1 MWRANLLF
9 GQDTQFLAHTH
20 THLKRPPQAPAVQP
34 PDPKSVQATT
44 KSLLETVATRFP
56 TRKVLQL
63 LRCLTST
70 SSTFSAGSLSKSART
85 SACRH
90 LVPRTR
96 SKRATAAKA
105 SSAQTRTSRGPNSRP
120 GTRTSTQTA
129 RTLDGTQ
136 VSISV
141 SGSYVSLDALTPW
154 FSSRT
159 DQVIFLAHPLVIS
172 KTQRFTGLPGL
183 LLRPLRRR
191 RRIHSTRARRLRQ
204 QTPPRVAMEMR

>member
-20 THLKRPPQAPAVQP
+20 THLKRPPQAPAVQL

-56 TRKVLQL
+56 ARKVLQL
-63 LRCLTST
+63 LRCLTSM

-85 SACRH
+85 SACRR
-90 LVPRTR
+90 LVRRTR
-96 SKRATAAKA
+96 SKMVTAARA
-105 SSAQTRTSRGPNSRP
+105 SSAQTKPSRGPNSRP

-129 RTLDGTQ
+129 RTSDGTQ

-141 SGSYVSLDALTPW
+141 SGMYLS
-154 FSSRT
+154 
-159 DQVIFLAHPLVIS
+159 I
-172 KTQRFTGLPGL
+172 
-183 LLRPLRRR
+183 RRR
-191 RRIHSTRARRLRQ
+191 SNLVQ
-204 QTPPRVAMEMR
+204 N